1 MKKGQ
6 PPPSNVDEGEG
17 VPPPSVQEEGEAT
30 STKLSELEGNDPSL
44 RALLKVLLDVK
55 TLPHVVLI
63 FILSTLFYVMSTR
76 GAEGLSALG
85 FLSLTGGYLVLGLL
99 SKYERIDRMTRLPEQ
114 SESLD
119 VGRIKRFFFSF
130 RICLL
135 PLAFS
140 LGWLLMLLAV
150 LGGDGIGDSILESLP
165 FVMGSLFVFWA
176 VMQGRSFGHWLSS
189 VAALRLPDD
198 GPREGGMNLVVGVHL
213 LLLTFLSVLILSG
226 VEFLQGDGNGLVQ
239 DTIENGL
246 FFLGFGGLFV
256 GSTFLTWNLRTL
268 ASRHRSLHRFSSRW
282 FLLTQALITWHFLT
296 VWRHTAMSSG
306 GPIMLI
312 EELVLMVSTV
322 FMAIWGLTSRSYKS
336 KFRLV
341 DEHNALPIGLA
352 FGYAYAGSV
361 AMLTNV
367 LDDIRYVMISG
378 HVVVILTFIW
388 MQRKVL
394 RSVLADHDST
404 VGILRTVR
412 EVTISGDSDGGHDE
426 EHQVV
431 DTGSGDAV
439 GEGEPSEDATGIAVD
454 EEWAK
459 NNAKDIGGDVSWNSE
474 DIIELM
480 DD

>member
-1 MKKGQ
+1 
-6 PPPSNVDEGEG
+6 
-17 VPPPSVQEEGEAT
+17 
-30 STKLSELEGNDPSL
+30 
-44 RALLKVLLDVK
+44 
-55 TLPHVVLI
+55 
-63 FILSTLFYVMSTR
+63 
-76 GAEGLSALG
+76 
-85 FLSLTGGYLVLGLL
+85 
-99 SKYERIDRMTRLPEQ
+99 
-114 SESLD
+114 
-119 VGRIKRFFFSF
+119 
-130 RICLL
+130 
-135 PLAFS
+135 
-140 LGWLLMLLAV
+140 
-150 LGGDGIGDSILESLP
+150 
-165 FVMGSLFVFWA
+165 
-176 VMQGRSFGHWLSS
+176 
-189 VAALRLPDD
+189 
-198 GPREGGMNLVVGVHL
+198 
-213 LLLTFLSVLILSG
+213 
-226 VEFLQGDGNGLVQ
+226 
-239 DTIENGL
+239 
-246 FFLGFGGLFV
+246 
-256 GSTFLTWNLRTL
+256 
-268 ASRHRSLHRFSSRW
+268 
-282 FLLTQALITWHFLT
+282 
-296 VWRHTAMSSG
+296 MSSG

-378 HVVVILTFIW
+378 HVVVILTFMW

-404 VGILRTVR
+404 VGIRRTVR
-412 EVTISGDSDGGHDE
+412 EAPMGGDSDGGHDE

-431 DTGSGDAV
+431 DMGSGDAI
-439 GEGEPSEDATGIAVD
+439 GEGEPSEDVTGIAVD